1 MTMSQTQSQ
10 DNLGS
15 HLDELGKEIHSQK
28 PNTRG
33 VNMDFQKLHKFR
45 RNYGENSAVK
55 GTSIVK
61 STAKQPR
68 LAILK

>member
-1 MTMSQTQSQ
+1 MTMSQTESQ

-15 HLDELGKEIHSQK
+15 HLDNLGKEIHSQK
-28 PNTRG
+28 TNTRG
-33 VNMDFQKLHKFR
+33 VNMDFQKLHKLG

-61 STAKQPR
+61 VQPNHPG
-68 LAILK
+68 